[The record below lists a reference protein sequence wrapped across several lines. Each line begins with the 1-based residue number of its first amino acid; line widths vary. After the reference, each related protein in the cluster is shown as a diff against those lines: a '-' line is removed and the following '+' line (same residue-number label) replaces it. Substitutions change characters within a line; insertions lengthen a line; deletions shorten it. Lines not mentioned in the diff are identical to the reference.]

1 MLILLFMEV
10 RRVGDLEWTVDKTFK
25 EGMKVPIRL
34 FGTENIIKNLDPQV
48 YEQAA
53 NVASLPG
60 IEKEVILMPDA
71 HSGYG
76 APIGT
81 VAAFDVN
88 NGGVISPGMI
98 GFDINCS
105 VRLIRTNLTL
115 KDVKSKLKTVVEEL
129 FKAVPSGVGSESK
142 VKLKESDFKELAD
155 GGARWAVEHGFG
167 KKKDLERIELNGN
180 AGWADSGK
188 LSKAVIKR
196 GLNQIGTLGSGN
208 HYLEIEHLISTNIF
222 DEELAKEWDL
232 FDDQILI
239 LVHTGSRGAG
249 HQIASDYMNS
259 FAKIM
264 KSKYGIEVPDREL
277 AAVPFL
283 SNDGQDYYKAMGCG
297 VNISFANKQII
308 LQRVREVFSKIFK
321 SDSDSLGIDIVYDV
335 AHNRATLERHEVDGE
350 DLELLVH
357 RKGATASYYPG
368 RKEIPA
374 LYRKEGS
381 PVLIGG
387 SMQTASYLLVGSENS
402 RQTFCS
408 TVHGAGRMMS
418 RHKAKEKYDGK
429 KLKDEMI
436 KSGIYVDTDSLS
448 GLAEEAGGAYKDV
461 NEVVDSVDKAGISK
475 KVAKFLP
482 LGVIKG

>member
-1 MLILLFMEV
+1 MEAK
-10 RRVGDLEWTVDKTFK
+10 RVGDLEWVIDKSFK
-25 EGMKVPIRL
+25 EGMRVPIRL
-34 FGTENIIKNLDPQV
+34 FGTENLIKNLDPQV
-48 YEQAA
+48 YDQAA
-53 NVASLPG
+53 NVATLPG
-60 IEKEVILMPDA
+60 AEKEIILMPDA

-88 NGGVISPGMI
+88 NGGIISPGMI

-105 VRLIRTNLTL
+105 VRLIKTNLTL
-115 KDVKSKLKTVVEEL
+115 KDVKPKLKTLVEEF
-129 FKAVPSGVGSESK
+129 FKAIPSGVGSESK
-142 VKLKESDFKELAD
+142 VRLKESEFKELAD
-155 GGARWAVEHGFG
+155 GGARWATERGFG
-167 KKKDLERIELNGN
+167 KKEDLERIELNGN
-180 AGWADSGK
+180 AEWADSGK
-188 LSKAVIKR
+188 LSKAAVKR

-208 HYLEIEHLISTNIF
+208 HYLEIEHLVPENVF
-222 DEELAKEWDL
+222 DDKLAKKWGL

-259 FAKIM
+259 FASIM
-264 KSKYGIEVPDREL
+264 KSKYNIEVPDREL

-283 SNDGQDYYKAMGCG
+283 SDDGQDYYKAMGCG

-308 LQRVREVFSKIFK
+308 LQRVREVMSKVFK
-321 SDSDSLGIDIVYDV
+321 SDEDSLGIDIVYDV
-335 AHNRATLERHEVDGE
+335 AHNRATLEKHEIDGE
-350 DLELLVH
+350 NLELLVH

-368 RKEIPA
+368 RKEIPK
-374 LYRKEGS
+374 LYRQDGS

-429 KLKDEMI
+429 KLKEEMI

-461 NEVVDSVDKAGISK
+461 NEVVESVDKAGISR